1 MFNHFE
7 EDPALEI
14 DTPSNAARSERAAVA
29 FRVASGMMASPDQ
42 SPALEVHMPSQQT
55 KWSPVLC
62 VSLLISWLSLFVA
75 SAIAQELEAA
85 APGFWRLVDRNAKV
99 EKVAGGFRFVEGPV
113 WSPEGYLLFSDI
125 PANQIIKYVPGSAP
139 AVFREPSGN
148 SNGLTYDRSGRLL
161 ICEHTRRRVTRLET
175 DGQLT
180 VLAESYEGKRLNSPN
195 DIVARSDGT
204 IFFTDPPYGIPQGE
218 KQELPFQGVYKM
230 SPDGKLS
237 LLADDF
243 ERPNGVALS
252 PDERTLYVDDTARG
266 HVRAFHVARDGSV
279 SNGRVL
285 AELKSDRKGGPDGMK
300 VDRKGNLYVTGPGGV
315 WVFDKTGKHL
325 GTIVMSE
332 LPANCGWG
340 DKDFRTLY
348 LTARTGLYKIRL
360 RVPGF
365 ITYPTRH

>member
-7 EDPALEI
+7 ESPALEI
-14 DTPSNAARSERAAVA
+14 STSFHAARPRRDAATLWT
-29 FRVASGMMASPDQ
+29 ASDMMASSDQ
-42 SPALEVHMPSQQT
+42 SPALEVQMPSQQM
-55 KWSPVLC
+55 KSSQALSVL
-62 VSLLISWLSLFVA
+62 LLMSWLPSFVA
-75 SAIAQELEAA
+75 PAIAQELEAA
-85 APGFWRLVDRNAKV
+85 APGFWKLVDRNAKV
-99 EKVAGGFRFVEGPV
+99 EKVAGDFKFVEGPV

-125 PANQIIKYVPGSAP
+125 PANQIIKYVPDSAP
-139 AVFREPSGN
+139 AIFREPSGN

-161 ICEHTRRRVTRLET
+161 ICEHTNRRVTRLEA

-195 DIVARSDGT
+195 DIVAHSDGT

-218 KQELPFQGVYKM
+218 KQELTFQGVYKI
-230 SPDGKLS
+230 SPDGKLT

-252 PDERTLYVDDTARG
+252 PDERTLYVDDTARA
-266 HVRAFHVARDGSV
+266 HVRAFHIERDGSI

-315 WVFDKTGKHL
+315 WVFNKAGRHL
-325 GTIVMSE
+325 GTIVTSE
-332 LPANCGWG
+332 LPANCSWG
-340 DKDFRTLY
+340 EKDFRTLY

-360 RVPGF
+360 RVSGF